1 MGKRKLKTVFWVFL
15 LLIVTGLIGCKQKEP
30 EKEQLCHI
38 VMEKG
43 DGYQV
48 TDPVRTIKS
57 GSNVSFTVTLDNNWQ
72 LLGTDYHG
80 ETEIIKDDDGKTVEI
95 VLHEVKYSESIC
107 IQAEKGKYEILYDA
121 NGGQNTSGDSD
132 RASICYRGTH
142 QRINTSI
149 GTDLFFRKG
158 YTLLGWNTRA
168 DGSGQAVGLGSRIA
182 WKAGLVLYAQWTPW
196 TDEADFIYKKVS
208 GFAVITGYSGKAQQI
223 CIPPSLGGLPVR
235 TIRENAFA
243 DTDCKTVILSPGI
256 YEIEKWAFRNSHLE
270 QLYLYDDLEKIS
282 DYAFQD
288 CDMLHTLHINAI
300 EAPAYS
306 GNYFDTFQDKYDRLL
321 SMKDKK
327 KIVLFSGS
335 STRFGYDSE
344 MIDQAFPDYEV
355 VNMGVFA
362 YSPALPQLEL
372 IRSCMKEGDVL
383 LDSPE
388 FDAANR
394 QFCYQKELDY
404 ATFAMMESDYDV
416 FVQLDLREY
425 KQIFTAFTAYQDARA
440 DMERKNYD
448 VCALDYDEDGNS
460 TPLIIYPKEESIE
473 QEKFHVDPSK
483 TERIYGAAPILPT
496 RAENGWTSSY
506 LNEIFS
512 QDAPTDMT
520 EVRFLDINDDGQPE
534 FWLDYGYGYAGGE
547 VFTTDG
553 STTDKVY
560 LSHGAA
566 YTIPGSNLLHTTGG
580 HMGGYYDEIYKIENG
595 KFATVAKGSY
605 GETEDQQTDENG
617 ELIYRYYWNGE
628 NVSEEQYEQNLKELF
643 DQDQA
648 EDIYQNI
655 YTFEQS
661 KALLQQMM

>member
-30 EKEQLCHI
+30 EKEQLCYI

-80 ETEIIKDDDGKTVEI
+80 ETEIIKEDGKTVEI

-132 RASICYRGTH
+132 RVSICYRGTH

-168 DGSGQAVGLGSRIA
+168 DGGGQAVGLGSRIA
-182 WKAGLVLYAQWTPW
+182 WKSGLVLYAQWTPW

-223 CIPPSLGGLPVR
+223 CIPPSLGGLSVR

-416 FVQLDLREY
+416 FAQMDLREY

-448 VCALDYDEDGNS
+448 VCALEYDEDGNEVEEPSYNEYGDYVVYRPNS
-460 TPLIIYPKEESIE
+460 TSEKPIYGLPVNYTVNAYPKDTYIDSIN
-473 QEKFHVDPSK
+473 
-483 TERIYGAAPILPT
+483 TE
-496 RAENGWTSSY
+496 
-506 LNEIFS
+506 F
-512 QDAPTDMT
+512 Q
-520 EVRFLDINDDGQPE
+520 RFLDQGI
-534 FWLDYGYGYAGGE
+534 
-547 VFTTDG
+547 
-553 STTDKVY
+553 KVY
-560 LSHGAA
+560 FTYSPRNKYALSEDSTQEERIRLHEYFKSQLNVPVISELEDSLYTGIYLYGTDNHLSTEGAQ
-566 YTIPGSNLLHTTGG
+566 IR
-580 HMGGYYDEIYKIENG
+580 
-595 KFATVAKGSY
+595 
-605 GETEDQQTDENG
+605 TEKVIRD
-617 ELIYRYYWNGE
+617 
-628 NVSEEQYEQNLKELF
+628 LKEQF
-643 DQDQA
+643 VK
-648 EDIYQNI
+648 E
-655 YTFEQS
+655 E
-661 KALLQQMM
+661 KK

>member
-1 MGKRKLKTVFWVFL
+1 MTLIIVIAVVVLLLFWVMSL
-15 LLIVTGLIGCKQKEP
+15 YNRLVKL
-30 EKEQLCHI
+30 
-38 VMEKG
+38 
-43 DGYQV
+43 
-48 TDPVRTIKS
+48 R
-57 GSNVSFTVTLDNNWQ
+57 NN
-72 LLGTDYHG
+72 
-80 ETEIIKDDDGKTVEI
+80 
-95 VLHEVKYSESIC
+95 
-107 IQAEKGKYEILYDA
+107 
-121 NGGQNTSGDSD
+121 
-132 RASICYRGTH
+132 
-142 QRINTSI
+142 
-149 GTDLFFRKG
+149 
-158 YTLLGWNTRA
+158 
-168 DGSGQAVGLGSRIA
+168 
-182 WKAGLVLYAQWTPW
+182 
-196 TDEADFIYKKVS
+196 
-208 GFAVITGYSGKAQQI
+208 
-223 CIPPSLGGLPVR
+223 
-235 TIRENAFA
+235 RENAFA

-416 FVQLDLREY
+416 FAQLDLREY

-448 VCALDYDEDGNS
+448 VCASEYDEDGNEVEEPSYNEYGDYVVYRPNS
-460 TPLIIYPKEESIE
+460 TSEKPIYGLPVNYTVNAYPKDTYIDSIN
-473 QEKFHVDPSK
+473 
-483 TERIYGAAPILPT
+483 TE
-496 RAENGWTSSY
+496 
-506 LNEIFS
+506 F
-512 QDAPTDMT
+512 Q
-520 EVRFLDINDDGQPE
+520 RFLDQGI
-534 FWLDYGYGYAGGE
+534 
-547 VFTTDG
+547 
-553 STTDKVY
+553 KVY
-560 LSHGAA
+560 FTYSPRNKYALSEDSTQEERIRLHEYFKSQLNVPVISELEDSLYTGIYLYGTDNHLSTEGAQ
-566 YTIPGSNLLHTTGG
+566 IR
-580 HMGGYYDEIYKIENG
+580 
-595 KFATVAKGSY
+595 
-605 GETEDQQTDENG
+605 TEKVIRD
-617 ELIYRYYWNGE
+617 
-628 NVSEEQYEQNLKELF
+628 LKEQF
-643 DQDQA
+643 A
-648 EDIYQNI
+648 KE
-655 YTFEQS
+655 E
-661 KALLQQMM
+661 KK

>member
-57 GSNVSFTVTLDNNWQ
+57 GSDVSFTVTLDNNWQ

-80 ETEIIKDDDGKTVEI
+80 ETEVIKDDDGETVEI

-132 RASICYRGTH
+132 RVSICYRGTH

-182 WKAGLVLYAQWTPW
+182 WKSGLVLYAQWTPW

-235 TIRENAFA
+235 TIWENAFA

-416 FVQLDLREY
+416 FAQLDLREY

-448 VCALDYDEDGNS
+448 VCASEYDEDGNEVEEPSYNEYGDYVVYRPNS
-460 TPLIIYPKEESIE
+460 TSEKPIYGLPVNYTVNAYPKDTYIDSIN
-473 QEKFHVDPSK
+473 
-483 TERIYGAAPILPT
+483 TE
-496 RAENGWTSSY
+496 
-506 LNEIFS
+506 F
-512 QDAPTDMT
+512 Q
-520 EVRFLDINDDGQPE
+520 RFLDQGI
-534 FWLDYGYGYAGGE
+534 
-547 VFTTDG
+547 
-553 STTDKVY
+553 KVY
-560 LSHGAA
+560 FTYSPRNKYALSEDSTQEERIWLHEYFKSQLNAPVISELEDSLYTGIYLYGTDNHLSTEGAQ
-566 YTIPGSNLLHTTGG
+566 IR
-580 HMGGYYDEIYKIENG
+580 
-595 KFATVAKGSY
+595 
-605 GETEDQQTDENG
+605 TEKVIRD
-617 ELIYRYYWNGE
+617 
-628 NVSEEQYEQNLKELF
+628 LKEQF
-643 DQDQA
+643 A
-648 EDIYQNI
+648 KEG
-655 YTFEQS
+655 
-661 KALLQQMM
+661 KK

>member
-57 GSNVSFTVTLDNNWQ
+57 GSDVSFTVTLDNNWQ

-80 ETEIIKDDDGKTVEI
+80 ETEITKDDDGKTVEI

-132 RASICYRGTH
+132 RVSICYRGTH

-182 WKAGLVLYAQWTPW
+182 WKSGLVLYAQWTPW

-223 CIPPSLGGLPVR
+223 CIPPSLGELPVR

-270 QLYLYDDLEKIS
+270 QLYIYDDLEKIS

-416 FVQLDLREY
+416 FAQLDLREY

-448 VCALDYDEDGNS
+448 VCASEYDEDGNEVEEPSYNEYGDYVVYRPNS
-460 TPLIIYPKEESIE
+460 TSEKPIYGLPVNYTVNAYPKDTYIDSIN
-473 QEKFHVDPSK
+473 
-483 TERIYGAAPILPT
+483 TE
-496 RAENGWTSSY
+496 
-506 LNEIFS
+506 F
-512 QDAPTDMT
+512 Q
-520 EVRFLDINDDGQPE
+520 RFLDQGI
-534 FWLDYGYGYAGGE
+534 
-547 VFTTDG
+547 
-553 STTDKVY
+553 KVY
-560 LSHGAA
+560 FTYSPRNKYALSEDSTQEERIRLHEYFKSQLNVPVISELEDSLYTGIYLYGTDNHLSTEGAQ
-566 YTIPGSNLLHTTGG
+566 IR
-580 HMGGYYDEIYKIENG
+580 
-595 KFATVAKGSY
+595 
-605 GETEDQQTDENG
+605 TEKVIRD
-617 ELIYRYYWNGE
+617 
-628 NVSEEQYEQNLKELF
+628 LKEQF
-643 DQDQA
+643 A
-648 EDIYQNI
+648 KE
-655 YTFEQS
+655 E
-661 KALLQQMM
+661 KK

>member
-48 TDPVRTIKS
+48 TDSVRTIKS
-57 GSNVSFTVTLDNNWQ
+57 GSDVSFTVTLDNNWQ

-80 ETEIIKDDDGKTVEI
+80 ETEITKDDDGKTVEI

-132 RASICYRGTH
+132 RVSICYRGTH

-182 WKAGLVLYAQWTPW
+182 WKAGLVLYAQWAPW

-223 CIPPSLGGLPVR
+223 CIPPSLGELPVR

-270 QLYLYDDLEKIS
+270 QLYIYDDLEKIS

-416 FVQLDLREY
+416 FAQLDLREY

-448 VCALDYDEDGNS
+448 VCASEYDEDGNEVEEPSYNEYGDYVVYRPNS
-460 TPLIIYPKEESIE
+460 TSEKPIYGLPVNYTVNAYPKDTYIDSIN
-473 QEKFHVDPSK
+473 
-483 TERIYGAAPILPT
+483 TE
-496 RAENGWTSSY
+496 
-506 LNEIFS
+506 F
-512 QDAPTDMT
+512 Q
-520 EVRFLDINDDGQPE
+520 RFLDQGI
-534 FWLDYGYGYAGGE
+534 
-547 VFTTDG
+547 
-553 STTDKVY
+553 KVY
-560 LSHGAA
+560 FTYSPRNKYALSEDSTQEERIRLHEYFKSQLNVPVISELEDSLYTGIYLYGTDNHLSTEGAQ
-566 YTIPGSNLLHTTGG
+566 IR
-580 HMGGYYDEIYKIENG
+580 
-595 KFATVAKGSY
+595 
-605 GETEDQQTDENG
+605 TEKVIRD
-617 ELIYRYYWNGE
+617 
-628 NVSEEQYEQNLKELF
+628 LKEQF
-643 DQDQA
+643 VK
-648 EDIYQNI
+648 E
-655 YTFEQS
+655 E
-661 KALLQQMM
+661 KK

>member
-57 GSNVSFTVTLDNNWQ
+57 GSDVSFTVTLDNNWQ

-80 ETEIIKDDDGKTVEI
+80 ETEITKDDDGKTVEI
-95 VLHEVKYSESIC
+95 VLYEVKYSESIC

-132 RASICYRGTH
+132 RVSICYRGTH

-182 WKAGLVLYAQWTPW
+182 WKSGLVLYAQWTPW

-223 CIPPSLGGLPVR
+223 CIPPSLGELPVR

-416 FVQLDLREY
+416 FAQLDLREY

-448 VCALDYDEDGNS
+448 VCASEYDEDGNEVEEPSYNEYGDYVVYRPNS
-460 TPLIIYPKEESIE
+460 TSEKPIYGLPVNYTVNAYPKDTYIDSIN
-473 QEKFHVDPSK
+473 
-483 TERIYGAAPILPT
+483 TE
-496 RAENGWTSSY
+496 
-506 LNEIFS
+506 F
-512 QDAPTDMT
+512 Q
-520 EVRFLDINDDGQPE
+520 RFLDQGI
-534 FWLDYGYGYAGGE
+534 
-547 VFTTDG
+547 
-553 STTDKVY
+553 KVY
-560 LSHGAA
+560 FTYSPRNKYALSEDSTQEERIRLHEYFKSQLNVPVISELEDSLYTGIYLYGTDNHLSTEGAQ
-566 YTIPGSNLLHTTGG
+566 IR
-580 HMGGYYDEIYKIENG
+580 
-595 KFATVAKGSY
+595 
-605 GETEDQQTDENG
+605 TEKVIRD
-617 ELIYRYYWNGE
+617 
-628 NVSEEQYEQNLKELF
+628 LKEQF
-643 DQDQA
+643 A
-648 EDIYQNI
+648 KE
-655 YTFEQS
+655 E
-661 KALLQQMM
+661 KK